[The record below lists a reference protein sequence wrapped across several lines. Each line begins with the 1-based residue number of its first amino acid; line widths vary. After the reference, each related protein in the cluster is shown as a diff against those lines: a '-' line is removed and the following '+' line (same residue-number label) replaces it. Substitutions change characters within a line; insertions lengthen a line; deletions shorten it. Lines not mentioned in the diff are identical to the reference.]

1 MKKIMNDPKHL
12 LNELLEGFV
21 YTHDHLVSRLE
32 GTNVIHRNYRNN
44 GKVALVSGGG
54 SGHEP
59 SHSGFVGKGMLAAA
73 VPGEVF
79 TSPTP
84 DQVFEAIKIADQGA
98 GVLLIVK
105 NYSGDIMNFDM
116 AKDLAELEE
125 ITVEYIVVDD
135 DISIEDTGS
144 VGNRGVAGTVLVH
157 KIVGAAAENGMS
169 LLDLKRVGENVVKN
183 LATIGVSLSAA
194 TVPEVGKPGFQ
205 LAEDELEYGVGIHG
219 EAGYRREKI
228 KSSYEIAE
236 ELVTQLKKHFNWSKG
251 ERYGVFV
258 NGLGATPL
266 MEQYVFMND
275 VRKLL
280 AQDDLQID
288 YTKVGSYMTAID
300 MAGVSLTLLKIE
312 DDEWISALN
321 EPVDTPT
328 LF

>member
-1 MKKIMNDPKHL
+1 MKKIINHPKHL
-12 LNELLEGFV
+12 LDELLEGFV
-21 YTHDHLVSRLE
+21 YTHQNLVSRLS
-32 GTNVIHRNYRNN
+32 GTNVIHRHYRND

-59 SHSGFVGKGMLAAA
+59 SHSGFVGQGMLSAA

-84 DQVFEAIKIADQGA
+84 DQVFEAIKVANQDA

-116 AKDLAELEE
+116 AKELAELEE
-125 ITVEYIVVDD
+125 ITVDHIVVGD

-157 KIVGAAAENGMS
+157 KILGAAAEAGMG
-169 LLDLKRVGENVVKN
+169 LAELKNLGEKVVEN

-205 LAEDELEYGVGIHG
+205 LADDELEYGVGIHG

-228 KSSYEIAE
+228 KPSYDIAR
-236 ELVTQLKKHFNWSKG
+236 ELVTQLKKHFNWKKG

-280 AQDDLQID
+280 AQDDLRVE

-312 DDEWISALN
+312 DDAWLTALA
-321 EPVDTPT
+321 EPVHTPT
-328 LF
+328 PF